1 MFGMSK
7 IKAALRIW
15 RIAFAAITFM
25 AISPLSAPLVW
36 AAETVALSE
45 EEKAWIQQNPVIR
58 VHNESDWPPF
68 NFTENGIPT
77 GYSIEFMDL
86 VAEKT
91 GLKVE
96 YVTGPTWNEFLEMMK
111 EGTLDVMLNIV
122 KTPKRRQYLLYT
134 RPYADNPNT
143 IISRQE
149 NFYGSLKQLYGKTIA
164 APKGFFYEEIL
175 KRDFPQIKLH
185 LVKDTLESMKAVS
198 FRQADAALGELA
210 VFNYLIDKHLMT
222 GLALSGEV
230 NLGGEEYS
238 LLNMASRRDLPLL
251 ASILD
256 KGIAAVTPEEKSAIG
271 AKWIAAQ
278 YEISLVPQKVIRVAL
293 QVGGGALAIVILI
306 LLWNRR
312 LGREIRMRKA
322 TQLKLQ
328 AAKEEADAANKA
340 KSQFLANMSHE
351 LRTPITSIQ
360 GTLGLMAG
368 GALGPL
374 DKPVQE
380 MVDIANRNCLRLRR
394 LIDDILDVEKIQAGM
409 LELQLKRVNLA
420 DFAADAVE
428 SNHEYADQYNVKF
441 VLDTLPDKAVYV
453 DADEFRLLQ
462 VMNNLMSNAAKF
474 SKPGDDV
481 IIGIVPDERDVFVSV
496 KDFGAGIPEE
506 FQPHIFDQFSQADG
520 SDTRKTQGTG
530 LGLAISK
537 TIIEELKGELWFET
551 EIGKGTTFT
560 FKLPI
565 ANS

>member
-1 MFGMSK
+1 
-7 IKAALRIW
+7 
-15 RIAFAAITFM
+15 
-25 AISPLSAPLVW
+25 
-36 AAETVALSE
+36 
-45 EEKAWIQQNPVIR
+45 
-58 VHNESDWPPF
+58 
-68 NFTENGIPT
+68 
-77 GYSIEFMDL
+77 
-86 VAEKT
+86 
-91 GLKVE
+91 
-96 YVTGPTWNEFLEMMK
+96 
-111 EGTLDVMLNIV
+111 
-122 KTPKRRQYLLYT
+122 
-134 RPYADNPNT
+134 
-143 IISRQE
+143 
-149 NFYGSLKQLYGKTIA
+149 
-164 APKGFFYEEIL
+164 
-175 KRDFPQIKLH
+175 
-185 LVKDTLESMKAVS
+185 
-198 FRQADAALGELA
+198 
-210 VFNYLIDKHLMT
+210 
-222 GLALSGEV
+222 
-230 NLGGEEYS
+230 
-238 LLNMASRRDLPLL
+238 
-251 ASILD
+251 
-256 KGIAAVTPEEKSAIG
+256 
-271 AKWIAAQ
+271 
-278 YEISLVPQKVIRVAL
+278 
-293 QVGGGALAIVILI
+293 
-306 LLWNRR
+306 